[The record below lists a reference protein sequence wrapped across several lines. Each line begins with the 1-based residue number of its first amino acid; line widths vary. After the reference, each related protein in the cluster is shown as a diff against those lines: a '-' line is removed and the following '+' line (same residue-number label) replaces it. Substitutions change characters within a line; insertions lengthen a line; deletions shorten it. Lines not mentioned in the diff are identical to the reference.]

1 MDGRGGSERGEGAVE
16 GQQCSVEDGGR
27 ERKHGI
33 MPQLAHRLFSA
44 SPTSLLHVY
53 SPRVTGPGCD
63 ALAPCGIGPWWDSV
77 NNAPY
82 ISAICYEA
90 VFPSTDP
97 AVVALCDSPGGDPMP
112 ATQAAVALCQDAVE
126 NSMCPG
132 GRDLRCDAMAPCATG
147 LWWDFVNNAP
157 YISAICYEAVFPST
171 DPAVVALCDSPG
183 GDPMPAT
190 QAAVALCQDAVENSM
205 CPGGEGGRKGMGG
218 MDFGKKGGM
227 GGKGGSK
234 GSGRKGGLT
243 AAASD
248 SGTHRIPLPVHVL
261 RPEPPWS
268 VTSH

>member
-132 GRDLRCDAMAPCATG
+132 G
-147 LWWDFVNNAP
+147 
-157 YISAICYEAVFPST
+157 
-171 DPAVVALCDSPG
+171 
-183 GDPMPAT
+183 
-190 QAAVALCQDAVENSM
+190 
-205 CPGGEGGRKGMGG
+205 EGGRKGMGG